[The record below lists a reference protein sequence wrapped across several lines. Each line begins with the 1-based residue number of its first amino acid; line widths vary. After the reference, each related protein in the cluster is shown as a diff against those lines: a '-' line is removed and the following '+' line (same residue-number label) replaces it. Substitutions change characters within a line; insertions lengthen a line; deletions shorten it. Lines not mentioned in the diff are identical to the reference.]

1 MKKSSFD
8 KLKEISQYHFDN
20 DTIDPRWDTVI
31 ELGKLTPNWDDEL
44 EQILKDSKPAN
55 WETRGFKGEG
65 AFIPKPELEDEE
77 YDLERVGIDPKV
89 IITDL
94 AWKLGPKLQA
104 ISDQFGLKDCMN
116 RIHVQRPGQLWHL
129 HIDKLYKWCPENPEK
144 VLRVFIALNDWQP
157 GQFWEYGNF
166 VHRNWK
172 AGDVTTFDWQN
183 VPHSTANAGFH
194 PRVTLQLTGIIT
206 DKTEAFLKELSLGVV
221 DLNGNPT

>member
-8 KLKEISQYHFDN
+8 KLREVSKYHFDN

-31 ELGKLTPNWDDEL
+31 QLGKLTPDWEDEL

-65 AFIPKPELEDEE
+65 VFVPKPELEDEE

-89 IITDL
+89 TITDL

-104 ISDQFGLKDCMN
+104 ISDNFGLQDCMN

-129 HIDKLYKWCPENPEK
+129 HIDKLYKWFPEK
-144 VLRVFIALNDWQP
+144 PERVLRVFIALNDWQP

-194 PRVTLQLTGIIT
+194 PRATLQITGVMT
-206 DKTEAFLKELSLGVV
+206 DKTDAYLKELAKTNLQ
-221 DLNGNPT
+221 